1 MMTDRVKKLREES
14 LKAVPRISMER
25 TKIVTDVYKKY
36 EGTVSIPVLRAL
48 VLKELME
55 RKELCIYD
63 GELIVGERGEAAAAT
78 PTYPELCCHTVED
91 FDIMDKRE
99 KISFKTTDED
109 KKIQEELIIPFWE
122 KRSMRHKILEKMTP
136 EWKACYEAGIH

>member
-36 EGTVSIPVLRAL
+36 EGTVSIPVLRSL

-109 KKIQEELIIPFWE
+109 KKNTRRINYPFLG
-122 KRSMRHKILEKMTP
+122 KKI
-136 EWKACYEAGIH
+136 YET